1 MKLAIIGSRSF
12 EDYLLLKKTYKK
24 IKGEVDTIVSGG
36 ANGADELGQK
46 LAKDLG
52 LKLIIYYPKWKL
64 PDGKTN
70 RGAGMKRNHLIAQE
84 ADCVL
89 AFWDGESRGTE
100 QMIDICKNKYEKP
113 THVVKFE
120 GE

>member
-1 MKLAIIGSRSF
+1 
-12 EDYLLLKKTYKK
+12 
-24 IKGEVDTIVSGG
+24 
-36 ANGADELGQK
+36 
-46 LAKDLG
+46 
-52 LKLIIYYPKWKL
+52 
-64 PDGKTN
+64 
-70 RGAGMKRNHLIAQE
+70 LIAQE